1 MMITG
6 DSTPL
11 PNNSEGLV
19 ALMNGEYRSAV
30 NSYQVAIRDQKA
42 PEELKLEL
50 ACSLVGNRELEP
62 AIAILR
68 EFQFPDLSSNAK
80 ARYLAAEG
88 LIRSHEDRL
97 DEIHYQV
104 VEKDSLKALDYLR
117 KASEL
122 IKQSHG
128 PLIHLITLELEEGN
142 YSSARTH
149 SSRLLRDFPL
159 TPQTFLVFGLSRI
172 LSTPYRGRLFLLLA
186 GISLFIP
193 YWGPALLGGWSLATM
208 ISFLLLRKQSTYLV
222 AFSLVTEVWFLVIY
236 LLRSLFL
243 GFFP

>member
-1 MMITG
+1 MLEKAISHDAG
-6 DSTPL
+6 FPL
-11 PNNSEGLV
+11 P
-19 ALMNGEYRSAV
+19 YF
-30 NSYQVAIRDQKA
+30 
-42 PEELKLEL
+42 
-50 ACSLVGNRELEP
+50 SLG
-62 AIAILR
+62 
-68 EFQFPDLSSNAK
+68 K
-80 ARYLAAEG
+80 Y
-88 LIRSHEDRL
+88 
-97 DEIHYQV
+97 YQV